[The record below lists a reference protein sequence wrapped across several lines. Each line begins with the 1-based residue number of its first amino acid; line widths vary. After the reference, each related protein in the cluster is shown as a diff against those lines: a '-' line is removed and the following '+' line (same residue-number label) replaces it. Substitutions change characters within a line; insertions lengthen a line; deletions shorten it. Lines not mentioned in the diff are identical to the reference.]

1 MPVNNLHNQALIQFR
16 TEIRQFYIVCILN
29 LIFAALAMG
38 FGISFMIS
46 AILGLTTGLT
56 APPRLGMLIG
66 AIAMVCF
73 GLGLSWLLST
83 VRIFKGIKVINHQL
97 DAEGTSIT
105 DDRITCLIV
114 RMLTHYRDN
123 RKTIG
128 RMIRGCTFG
137 GICFFSLGIGT
148 SLEAISILSDGITFT
163 LNNLLVVPAML
174 LTLGIAVVSLL
185 SSYYFSKFVKI
196 WDRRLREIDESECSL
211 KKNLG
216 LDEA

>member
-1 MPVNNLHNQALIQFR
+1 MNNLHNQALIQFR

-46 AILGLTTGLT
+46 AILGLT
-56 APPRLGMLIG
+56 APPRPGMLIG
-66 AIAMVCF
+66 AIATVCF

-128 RMIRGCTFG
+128 KMIRGCTFG

-163 LNNLLVVPAML
+163 LNNLMVIPAML

-196 WDRRLREIDESECSL
+196 WDRRLLEIDESECAL

-216 LDEA
+216 LGEQ

>member
-1 MPVNNLHNQALIQFR
+1 MNNLHNQALIQFR

-46 AILGLTTGLT
+46 AILGLT
-56 APPRLGMLIG
+56 APPRLGILIG
-66 AIAMVCF
+66 AIATVCF

-128 RMIRGCTFG
+128 KMIRGCTFG

-163 LNNLLVVPAML
+163 LNNLLVIPAML

-196 WDRRLREIDESECSL
+196 WDRRLLEIDESECAL

-216 LDEA
+216 LGEQ

>member
-1 MPVNNLHNQALIQFR
+1 MNNLQNQALIQFR

-46 AILGLTTGLT
+46 AILGLTTGLS
-56 APPRLGMLIG
+56 APPLLGMLIG

-83 VRIFKGIKVINHQL
+83 VRIFKGIKVIYHQL

-114 RMLTHYRDN
+114 QMLTHYRDN

-128 RMIRGCTFG
+128 KMIRGCTFG

-163 LNNLLVVPAML
+163 VNNLLILPAML
-174 LTLGIAVVSLL
+174 LSLGIALASLF
-185 SSYYFSKFVKI
+185 SSYYFSKSAKV
-196 WDRRLREIDESECSL
+196 WDRRLHEIDESECAL
-211 KKNLG
+211 KKTLG
-216 LDEA
+216 LDDQ

>member
-1 MPVNNLHNQALIQFR
+1 MNNLHNQALIQFR

-46 AILGLTTGLT
+46 AILGLT
-56 APPRLGMLIG
+56 APPRPGMLIG
-66 AIAMVCF
+66 AIATVCF

-83 VRIFKGIKVINHQL
+83 ARIFKGIKVINHQL

-128 RMIRGCTFG
+128 KMIRGCTFG

-163 LNNLLVVPAML
+163 LNNLMVIPAML

-196 WDRRLREIDESECSL
+196 WDRRLREIDESECAL

-216 LDEA
+216 LDEQ